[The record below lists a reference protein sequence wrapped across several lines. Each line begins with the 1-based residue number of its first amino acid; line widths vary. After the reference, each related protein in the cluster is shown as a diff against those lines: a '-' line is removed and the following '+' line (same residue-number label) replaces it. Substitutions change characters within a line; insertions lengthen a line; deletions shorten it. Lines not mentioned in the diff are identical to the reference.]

1 MNIALDDIAISLFKK
16 PLNECSEDE
25 LQQLTHQYPYFGPA
39 QLLLAKK
46 LSAVSNGKPNN
57 SSFYEEQVQKT
68 SLYFP
73 NRVWLHHLLN
83 DTGVAG
89 IATYSQPI
97 SEEKE
102 LVTETEQSKPG
113 PLIEPVMNEHKEAE
127 ITTGPVKEE
136 TVEQAADPVE
146 LPAFKIEL
154 LPANTGLTFEP
165 YHTVDYFASQ
175 GIKTREDDRPKDRF
189 SQQLKSFTEW
199 LKTMKRIPASEIEM
213 TVTNDAG
220 IEKKVEQ
227 MAEHSIAERHVI
239 TEAMAEVWI
248 KQGNKAKAEEIYH
261 KLSLLDPLKS
271 SYFATKIE
279 DLKKTS

>member
-1 MNIALDDIAISLFKK
+1 MNIAVNDIAKSLFNK
-16 PLNECSEDE
+16 PLNECSTEE

-46 LSAVSNGKPNN
+46 LSVVSNGKADN
-57 SSFYEEQVQKT
+57 SSFYEKQVQKA

-73 NRVWLHHLLN
+73 NRIWLHHLLN
-83 DTGVAG
+83 DTG
-89 IATYSQPI
+89 ISEINTHSQPI
-97 SEEKE
+97 PEEKE
-102 LVTETEQSKPG
+102 LLAETEQSKPESF
-113 PLIEPVMNEHKEAE
+113 IEPVVNEHKEAE
-127 ITTGPVKEE
+127 VIAEPVIEE
-136 TVEQAADPVE
+136 TVEQAAVTVA
-146 LPAFKIEL
+146 LPQFKIEP

-165 YHTVDYFASQ
+165 FHTVDYFASQ
-175 GIKTREDDRPKDRF
+175 GIRFREDGMPKDRF

-199 LKTMKRIPASEIEM
+199 LKTMKRIPASEI

-220 IEKKVEQ
+220 IENKVEQ
-227 MAEHSIAERHVI
+227 LAEHSIAERQVI

-248 KQGNKAKAEEIYH
+248 KQGNKAKAEEIYR